1 MQETTFIGRIID
13 NKKQAPISGAKVFLK
28 GDGMSIYTYTDIE
41 GIYRFR
47 VIPGSKGM
55 DATITIEAQ
64 GYSPYTQSVYLS
76 SQEKDLGDFRLGGV
90 GGSLSRTSSNG
101 SYSSSNSRSS
111 SNFLVVI
118 FGIAIALII
127 FFAFSNRTQ
136 TNRTPDSPPNPTRTA
151 DSNR

>member
-76 SQEKDLGDFRLGGV
+76 SQEKDLGDVRLGGV

-101 SYSSSNSRSS
+101 SHSSRSS

-118 FGIAIALII
+118 FGMAIALIV
-127 FFAFSNRTQ
+127 FFALTNRTQ
-136 TNRTPDSPPNPTRTA
+136 TNRTPDNPPNPARTEN
-151 DSNR
+151 SNR